1 MIRTLILALALL
13 ALPAS
18 AMGENNYN
26 VLFIAVDDLRPELG
40 SFGRSPTVSPNLDE
54 LAQSSCVFRQHF
66 VQVPTCGASR
76 FALLTGRSPQHSQA
90 MGNEALY
97 NGKTALSQQKLPSA
111 QTMPELF
118 RRSGYHTTLIG
129 KVSHTAD
136 GKVYAYNGKGDGR
149 DEVPHAWDELAT
161 PYGPWKRGWGIFF
174 AYANGKHREDG
185 QGHADLMEFIA
196 EEDTDLPDGLMAE
209 KAIETLQGYQQSDK
223 RFFLGL
229 GFFKP
234 HLPFVATKQDWEAV
248 DQMEIEPAPHGTKPE
263 TAYWHKSG
271 EFYRYRTDYP
281 KTNPLAEEDQIK
293 ARKAYLACVRYTDR
307 QIGKVLTA
315 LKETGLDQSTIIVV
329 WGDHGWHLGESAIW
343 GKHSS
348 LERALKSP
356 LYIKVPGVTD
366 QGQATEA
373 LAETLDI
380 YPTLIDL
387 CEPKFR
393 ETTFPLDG
401 VSQGPV
407 IRGEKNSVRDQA
419 ISYWQRGQVS
429 VRSQDYR
436 LIAQNRNGKME
447 NIELYDIRETP
458 DPVYNLA
465 TEKPEV
471 VAMLLEA
478 AQDAK

>member
-1 MIRTLILALALL
+1 MIRFGLFLLALL
-13 ALPAS
+13 ALPATVQ
-18 AMGENNYN
+18 GENNYN

-40 SFGRSPTVSPNLDE
+40 SFGRSPTVSPNLDQ
-54 LAQSSCVFRQHF
+54 LAQHSCVFRQHF

-76 FALLTGRSPQHSQA
+76 FAMLTGRSPKQTKA
-90 MGNEALY
+90 LGNEALY
-97 NGKTALSQQKLPSA
+97 NGKTALSQQQLPAA
-111 QTMPELF
+111 QSMPELF

-129 KVSHTAD
+129 KISHTAD
-136 GKVYAYNGKGDGR
+136 GKVYAYNGQGDGR

-174 AYANGKHREDG
+174 AYADGKHREDG
-185 QGHADLMEFIA
+185 QGNSDLMQFTA
-196 EEDTDLPDGLMAE
+196 EEDTDLPDGLMAQTAVE
-209 KAIETLQGYQQSDK
+209 KLKRYQQTGE

-248 DQMEIEPAPHGTKPE
+248 DAMDIEPAPHGTKPE
-263 TAYWHKSG
+263 TTYWHKSG
-271 EFYRYRTDYP
+271 EFYKYRMDFP
-281 KTNPLAEEDQIK
+281 KTNPLAEADQIK

-307 QIGKVLTA
+307 QIGKVLAA
-315 LKETGLDQSTIIVV
+315 LQETGLDQSTIVVV

-356 LYIKVPGVTD
+356 LFIKLPGVTD
-366 QGQATEA
+366 QGQATNA

-387 CEPKFR
+387 CQPKFQ

-401 VSQGPV
+401 ISQAAV
-407 IRGEKNSVRDQA
+407 VRGEKEKVRDTA
-419 ISYWQRGQVS
+419 ISYWQGGQVS
-429 VRSQDYR
+429 IRSNDYR
-436 LIAQNRNGKME
+436 LIARKRGGKME
-447 NIELYDIRETP
+447 NIELYDIHKSP
-458 DPVYNLA
+458 DPTDNLA
-465 TEKPEV
+465 TDKPEV
-471 VAMLLEA
+471 VAKLLEA
-478 AQDAK
+478 AQEAN